1 MYMYSCLYQLLVMLV
16 LGICVC
22 NINASSL
29 FFQVRHSQRANCP
42 LLSTWVLCED
52 GTIESAHCT
61 CMAGLCEACSHVGAI
76 LFYLESAVR
85 VRKTCT
91 QLDCAWKSP
100 RFVETIPYARI
111 ADIPFT
117 KPKTRISCNKRRG
130 AHLYSDDIPDSELPE
145 PRLEER
151 IDDEPE
157 SSERQQPEAWS
168 RVLNTAPAT
177 EEQSE
182 FLSKISS
189 LNPVI
194 CSIVPPFSDAFKPA
208 SVISYI

>member
-1 MYMYSCLYQLLVMLV
+1 MYSCLYQLLVMLV

-29 FFQVRHSQRANCP
+29 IFQVRHSQRANCP
-42 LLSTWVLCED
+42 LLSTWVLCKED

-111 ADIPFT
+111 ADIY
-117 KPKTRISCNKRRG
+117 R
-130 AHLYSDDIPDSELPE
+130 
-145 PRLEER
+145 
-151 IDDEPE
+151 
-157 SSERQQPEAWS
+157 
-168 RVLNTAPAT
+168 
-177 EEQSE
+177 
-182 FLSKISS
+182 S
-189 LNPVI
+189 LNPKLVSAATKEEEPI
-194 CSIVPPFSDAFKPA
+194 YIVMMFLIQNCLSLGWR
-208 SVISYI
+208 SV